1 MRANG
6 QQYLARPKMM
16 MIVVVLLGILGA
28 LGATAGAFVP
38 SPGVTTRSTH
48 PSRRRTPSP
57 LFGVKVT
64 IRIVGRKG
72 SEKWIEDGCEMYRT
86 RLRTPANVELT
97 TEWHKTNEALVKG
110 VESDWN
116 KNVPVVLLD
125 PKGKKHSSES
135 FSSEF
140 YRLVEEGGS
149 RLVYV
154 IGGVSVCFGR
164 DSGAVRRHG
173 LMVVCSCPC
182 PCDSLGGRPTRCIAI
197 QPK

>member
-16 MIVVVLLGILGA
+16 MTVVLLGILGA

-48 PSRRRTPSP
+48 PSRPRTPSP

-154 IGGVSVCFGR
+154 IGGVSLFWV
-164 DSGAVRRHG
+164 
-173 LMVVCSCPC
+173 
-182 PCDSLGGRPTRCIAI
+182 AI
-197 QPK
+197 PVLYDDTVSW